1 MREEELIEEGF
12 QRIDV
17 LIEESGDKTDYYF
30 YNLNLNDDVVLTSS
44 TNEDSAIKNWVVYLN
59 NDHIVIKNIEDL
71 QTLIALV
78 KKFTK
83 HNIYVQ

>member
-1 MREEELIEEGF
+1 MSEEELIEEGF
-12 QRIDV
+12 QKIIV
-17 LIEESGDKTDYYF
+17 SIEESGDKTDYYF

-59 NDHIVIKNIEDL
+59 NNNIVVKNIEDL

-83 HNIYVQ
+83 HNTYV

>member
-12 QRIDV
+12 ERIDV

-44 TNEDSAIKNWVVYLN
+44 TNEDSAIKNWVVYIN
-59 NDHIVIKNIEDL
+59 NNNIVVKNILDL
-71 QTLIALV
+71 QTFIALI
-78 KKFTK
+78 KAFIK
-83 HNIYVQ
+83 HNLYV

>member
-1 MREEELIEEGF
+1 MSEEELIEEGF

-44 TNEDSAIKNWVVYLN
+44 TNEDSAIKNWVVYIN
-59 NDHIVIKNIEDL
+59 NNNIVVKNILDL
-71 QTLIALV
+71 QTFIALM
-78 KKFTK
+78 KAFIK
-83 HNIYVQ
+83 HKIYV

>member
-44 TNEDSAIKNWVVYLN
+44 TNEDSAIKNWVVYIN
-59 NDHIVIKNIEDL
+59 NNNIVVKNILDL
-71 QTLIALV
+71 QTFIALI
-78 KKFTK
+78 KAFIK
-83 HNIYVQ
+83 HNLYV